1 MIKKIKS
8 NKVKRKISNFTWEN
22 KMMLRS
28 PSKIKSIGKA
38 KPNFVNKINSIQKL
52 KEGKLVEKQSDK
64 PIYTNL
70 VQYQEDQEKK
80 IEKKNKKKPL
90 YFDNC
95 IPGRKRAFNE
105 KKYIHWVNAHQPIN
119 KDKSETVIIE
129 SLPWWQEAFTDQIKG
144 NKK

>member
-28 PSKIKSIGKA
+28 PSKIKSIGKT

-70 VQYQEDQEKK
+70 VQYQEDQEKRNNQFV
-80 IEKKNKKKPL
+80 EEYPHFVL
-90 YFDNC
+90 
-95 IPGRKRAFNE
+95 G
-105 KKYIHWVNAHQPIN
+105 Q
-119 KDKSETVIIE
+119 
-129 SLPWWQEAFTDQIKG
+129 
-144 NKK
+144 